1 VTIPS
6 STAHRASARKV
17 LASILTVALAH
28 MTGCPSGASRP
39 VTLVFVGDMML
50 GRAIERAMLDRED
63 WGFAFRPLGERLRGA
78 DLTFGNLECVVATSG
93 TPTTF
98 RADPRT
104 LAALSFAGFDV
115 VSVAN
120 NHAADGG
127 PAALLEM
134 LGHLRERD
142 IAPVGVRGDEGT
154 QAALV
159 LRAGRLRVG
168 FLAYTFWTS
177 DRDAGPGR
185 PRIAPLEPER
195 ITRDVAAA
203 RPTVDYLVVSLHMG
217 QSAPRSNPAQQLT
230 ARAVI
235 DAGADLV
242 VGGHP
247 HGPQELE
254 RYGRGFIVYSL
265 GDFVFDHPKIS
276 VLGALLEVV
285 LVAGRPARIA
295 YVRTRLNEVF
305 QPEPIGETQ
314 WQAADLEG
322 PARALN

>member
-1 VTIPS
+1 M
-6 STAHRASARKV
+6 HG
-17 LASILTVALAH
+17 ALAVL
-28 MTGCPSGASRP
+28 TAALAVVAGCSSGGADP

-50 GRAIERAMLDRED
+50 GRAIERAMVDRGD
-63 WGFAFRPLGERLRGA
+63 WGFAFRPLGDRLREA
-78 DLTFGNLECVVATSG
+78 DLTFGNLECIAATSG
-93 TPTTF
+93 PPTTF

-127 PAALLEM
+127 PDALVEM

-142 IAPVGVRGDEGT
+142 IAPVGLRGDDGGQT
-154 QAALV
+154 AVV

-185 PRIAPLEPER
+185 PRVALLEWEQVA
-195 ITRDVAAA
+195 RDVAAA

-217 QSAPRSNPAQQLT
+217 QSAPRSTPNQQRT

-254 RYGRGFIVYSL
+254 RYRRGFIVYSL
-265 GDFVFDHPKIS
+265 GDFVFDHPKVS
-276 VLGALLEVV
+276 VLGALLEVT
-285 LVAGRPARIA
+285 LVAGRPAHIA
-295 YVRTRLNEVF
+295 YVRTRLNDAF
-305 QPEPIGETQ
+305 QPEPIGEAR
-314 WQAADLEG
+314 WAGAEIEG
-322 PARALN
+322 PARPLN

>member
-1 VTIPS
+1 
-6 STAHRASARKV
+6 
-17 LASILTVALAH
+17 
-28 MTGCPSGASRP
+28 

-50 GRAIERAMLDRED
+50 GRGIERAMLQRGD
-63 WGFAFRPLGERLRGA
+63 WGFAFRPLSERLRRA

-93 TPTTF
+93 PPTTF

-120 NHAADGG
+120 NHTADGG
-127 PAALLEM
+127 PDALVEM
-134 LGHLRERD
+134 LRHLRERG
-142 IAPVGVRGDEGT
+142 IAPVGVRGDDGAGEPI
-154 QAALV
+154 V
-159 LRAGRLRVG
+159 LRAGPLRVG
-168 FLAYTFWTS
+168 FLAYTFWTA
-177 DRDAGPGR
+177 DRDRPAG
-185 PRIAPLEPER
+185 PRIATFEPDR
-195 ITRDVAAA
+195 IARDVAAV

-217 QSAPRSNPAQQLT
+217 QSAPRSSPAQQQT

-254 RYGRGFIVYSL
+254 RHGRGFIVYSL

-276 VLGALLEVV
+276 VDGALLEVA
-285 LVAGRPARIA
+285 LVAARPVRIA
-295 YVRTRLNEVF
+295 YVRTRLNQAF

-314 WQAADLEG
+314 WETADLEG
-322 PARALN
+322 PPRALN